1 MKQITAII
9 RPERLDTVKDALE
22 KINCKGI
29 TVTDV
34 KGRGEQLGIEEK
46 YRGKSY
52 RIDLL
57 PKVKIETV
65 IQDDTVTGRGV
76 ERVNFLLRL
85 AGQTCE
91 ECSNKQNQ
99 IFYLHSFYSFIHF
112 SFPTFRKYGCS
123 AL

>member
-57 PKVKIETV
+57 PKVKIEIV
-65 IQDDTVTGRGV
+65 IQDDTVEEVVNAICEAARTGNMGDGKIFISNIEEVIKIRTN
-76 ERVNFLLRL
+76 ERR
-85 AGQTCE
+85 
-91 ECSNKQNQ
+91 
-99 IFYLHSFYSFIHF
+99 
-112 SFPTFRKYGCS
+112 R
-123 AL
+123 

>member
-57 PKVKIETV
+57 PKVKIEIV
-65 IQDDTVTGRGV
+65 IQDDTVEEVVNAICEAARTGNMGDGKISIRNIEEV
-76 ERVNFLLRL
+76 IKIRTSERR
-85 AGQTCE
+85 
-91 ECSNKQNQ
+91 
-99 IFYLHSFYSFIHF
+99 
-112 SFPTFRKYGCS
+112 R
-123 AL
+123 

>member
-22 KINCKGI
+22 KINCKWI

-65 IQDDTVTGRGV
+65 IQDDTVEEVVNAICEAARTGNMGDGKIFISNIEEVIKIRTN
-76 ERVNFLLRL
+76 ERR
-85 AGQTCE
+85 
-91 ECSNKQNQ
+91 
-99 IFYLHSFYSFIHF
+99 
-112 SFPTFRKYGCS
+112 R
-123 AL
+123 

>member
-9 RPERLDTVKDALE
+9 RPERLDAVKDALE
-22 KINCKGI
+22 KVDCKGI

-57 PKVKIETV
+57 PKVKIDTV
-65 IQDDTVTGRGV
+65 IPDNTVENVITAICEAAHTGNMGDGKIFISNIEKVIKIRTK
-76 ERVNFLLRL
+76 ERR
-85 AGQTCE
+85 
-91 ECSNKQNQ
+91 
-99 IFYLHSFYSFIHF
+99 
-112 SFPTFRKYGCS
+112 R
-123 AL
+123 

>member
-65 IQDDTVTGRGV
+65 IQDDTVEEVVNAICESARTGNMGDGKIFISNIEEVIKIRTN
-76 ERVNFLLRL
+76 ERR
-85 AGQTCE
+85 
-91 ECSNKQNQ
+91 
-99 IFYLHSFYSFIHF
+99 
-112 SFPTFRKYGCS
+112 R
-123 AL
+123 

>member
-9 RPERLDTVKDALE
+9 RPERLDAVKDALE
-22 KINCKGI
+22 KIDCKGI

-65 IQDDTVTGRGV
+65 IPDDTVEDVINAVCEAAHTGHMGDGKIFVSNV
-76 ERVNFLLRL
+76 EEVIKIRTGER
-85 AGQTCE
+85 
-91 ECSNKQNQ
+91 
-99 IFYLHSFYSFIHF
+99 
-112 SFPTFRKYGCS
+112 RR
-123 AL
+123 

>member
-57 PKVKIETV
+57 PKVKIHMITK
-65 IQDDTVTGRGV
+65 
-76 ERVNFLLRL
+76 RVSKSLNIYRYICVCIYRYNL
-85 AGQTCE
+85 
-91 ECSNKQNQ
+91 
-99 IFYLHSFYSFIHF
+99 Y
-112 SFPTFRKYGCS
+112 
-123 AL
+123 

>member
-9 RPERLDTVKDALE
+9 RTERLDAVKDALE
-22 KINCKGI
+22 KVDSRGI
-29 TVTDV
+29 TVSDV

-57 PKVKIETV
+57 PKVKLVTV
-65 IQDDTVTGRGV
+65 VHDSAVEEVVNAIVEAAKTGNIGDGKIFITNVEEVIKIRTGERGDD
-76 ERVNFLLRL
+76 
-85 AGQTCE
+85 
-91 ECSNKQNQ
+91 
-99 IFYLHSFYSFIHF
+99 
-112 SFPTFRKYGCS
+112 

>member
-9 RPERLDTVKDALE
+9 RPERLDTVKDAME

-65 IQDDTVTGRGV
+65 IQDDTVEEVVNAICEAARTGNMGDGKIFISNIEEVIKIRTN
-76 ERVNFLLRL
+76 ERR
-85 AGQTCE
+85 
-91 ECSNKQNQ
+91 
-99 IFYLHSFYSFIHF
+99 
-112 SFPTFRKYGCS
+112 R
-123 AL
+123 

>member
-46 YRGKSY
+46 YPGKSY

-65 IQDDTVTGRGV
+65 IQDDTVEEVVNAICEAARTGNMGDGKIFISNIEEVIKIRTN
-76 ERVNFLLRL
+76 ERR
-85 AGQTCE
+85 
-91 ECSNKQNQ
+91 
-99 IFYLHSFYSFIHF
+99 
-112 SFPTFRKYGCS
+112 R
-123 AL
+123 

>member
-9 RPERLDTVKDALE
+9 RPERLDTDKDALE

-65 IQDDTVTGRGV
+65 IQDDTVEEVVNAICEAARTGNMGDGKIFISNIEEVIKIRTN
-76 ERVNFLLRL
+76 ERR
-85 AGQTCE
+85 
-91 ECSNKQNQ
+91 
-99 IFYLHSFYSFIHF
+99 
-112 SFPTFRKYGCS
+112 R
-123 AL
+123 

>member
-9 RPERLDTVKDALE
+9 RTERLDAVKDALE
-22 KINCKGI
+22 KVDNHGI
-29 TVTDV
+29 TVSDV

-57 PKVKIETV
+57 PKVKLVTV
-65 IQDDTVTGRGV
+65 VHDSAVEEVVNAIVEAAKTGNIGDGKIFITNVEEVIKIRTGERGDD
-76 ERVNFLLRL
+76 
-85 AGQTCE
+85 
-91 ECSNKQNQ
+91 
-99 IFYLHSFYSFIHF
+99 
-112 SFPTFRKYGCS
+112 

>member
-22 KINCKGI
+22 KIDCKGI

-65 IQDDTVTGRGV
+65 ISDDTVEEVVNAICEAARTGNMGDGKIFISNIEEVVKIRTN
-76 ERVNFLLRL
+76 ER
-85 AGQTCE
+85 
-91 ECSNKQNQ
+91 
-99 IFYLHSFYSFIHF
+99 
-112 SFPTFRKYGCS
+112 RK
-123 AL
+123 

>member
-65 IQDDTVTGRGV
+65 IHDDTVEEVVNAICEAARTGNMGDGKIFISNIEEIIKIRTN
-76 ERVNFLLRL
+76 ERR
-85 AGQTCE
+85 
-91 ECSNKQNQ
+91 
-99 IFYLHSFYSFIHF
+99 
-112 SFPTFRKYGCS
+112 R
-123 AL
+123 

>member
-65 IQDDTVTGRGV
+65 IQDV
-76 ERVNFLLRL
+76 EYYPARAVSFDHRFMPSLTLS
-85 AGQTCE
+85 TC
-91 ECSNKQNQ
+91 
-99 IFYLHSFYSFIHF
+99 
-112 SFPTFRKYGCS
+112 P
-123 AL
+123 

>member
-65 IQDDTVTGRGV
+65 IQDDTVEEVVNAICEAARTGNMGDGKIFIRNIDQV
-76 ERVNFLLRL
+76 IKIRTNERR
-85 AGQTCE
+85 
-91 ECSNKQNQ
+91 
-99 IFYLHSFYSFIHF
+99 
-112 SFPTFRKYGCS
+112 R
-123 AL
+123 

>member
-9 RPERLDTVKDALE
+9 RPEKLDTVKDALT
-22 KINCKGI
+22 KVNCKGI

-65 IQDDTVTGRGV
+65 IQDEIVEDVVNAIREAAYTGNMGDGKIFITNV
-76 ERVNFLLRL
+76 EEVIKIRTN
-85 AGQTCE
+85 E
-91 ECSNKQNQ
+91 
-99 IFYLHSFYSFIHF
+99 
-112 SFPTFRKYGCS
+112 RKR
-123 AL
+123 

>member
-65 IQDDTVTGRGV
+65 IQDDTVEEVVNAICEAARTGNMGDGKIFIS
-76 ERVNFLLRL
+76 NI
-85 AGQTCE
+85 E
-91 ECSNKQNQ
+91 EVIKIRTNEK
-99 IFYLHSFYSFIHF
+99 
-112 SFPTFRKYGCS
+112 RR
-123 AL
+123 

>member
-57 PKVKIETV
+57 TKVKIETV
-65 IQDDTVTGRGV
+65 IQDDTVEEVVNAICEAARTGNMGDGKIFISNIEEVIKIRTN
-76 ERVNFLLRL
+76 ERR
-85 AGQTCE
+85 
-91 ECSNKQNQ
+91 
-99 IFYLHSFYSFIHF
+99 
-112 SFPTFRKYGCS
+112 R
-123 AL
+123 

>member
-9 RPERLDTVKDALE
+9 RNERLDAVKEALE
-22 KINCKGI
+22 KVNCKGI
-29 TVTDV
+29 TVIDV

-57 PKVKIETV
+57 PKVKIVTV
-65 IQDDTVTGRGV
+65 VHDSAVDEVVNAILEAARTKHIGDGKIFISNIEEVIKIRTNERGDD
-76 ERVNFLLRL
+76 
-85 AGQTCE
+85 
-91 ECSNKQNQ
+91 
-99 IFYLHSFYSFIHF
+99 
-112 SFPTFRKYGCS
+112 